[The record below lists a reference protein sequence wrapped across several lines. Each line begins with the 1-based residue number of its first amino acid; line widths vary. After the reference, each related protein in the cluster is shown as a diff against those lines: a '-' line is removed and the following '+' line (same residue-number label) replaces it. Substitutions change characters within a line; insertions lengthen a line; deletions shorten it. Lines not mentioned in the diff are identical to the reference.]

1 VEVGDRAGAV
11 LAAAAKGVE
20 ALAVVARVEVGD
32 RAGAVLAAAAA
43 WAVAAKVVEGA
54 AVKVVAA

>member
-1 VEVGDRAGAV
+1 
-11 LAAAAKGVE
+11 
-20 ALAVVARVEVGD
+20 
-32 RAGAVLAAAAA
+32 VLAAAAA

>member
-1 VEVGDRAGAV
+1 V